1 MELRTILDIA
11 HKAHEIHKQH
21 HQLAVAV
28 EQESDDLGVSLQI
41 DLQAVIPA
49 GALLLGRI
57 KGLWLGR
64 LSAADP
70 GIFRDADGNFLAIGP
85 IHAQRGRLYIP
96 YGAACNRGAGL
107 YTLVLSVVLYA
118 ADGTSS
124 ELGNAEYKFA
134 LPPQRPWDRVEF
146 LRPLLRLCMAVIRV
160 DDEILRSEVRGL
172 KALLITS
179 CGLRDED
186 MPQLRAVMKDPEHG
200 DLRQMLASI
209 FLRLPT
215 LTPLDLVEF
224 LCQVAHFD
232 GPINAHELSVI
243 QQIAQH
249 LELKPPEYKA
259 LLTAPPPA
267 LSKRPA

>member
-1 MELRTILDIA
+1 MDLRTLLDIA

-28 EQESDDLGVSLQI
+28 AQESDDLGVSLQI

-57 KGLWLGR
+57 KGLWLGK

-70 GIFRDADGNFLAIGP
+70 GIFRDADGNFLTIGS
-85 IHAQRGRLYIP
+85 IHEQRGWLYIP

-107 YTLVLSVVLYA
+107 YTLHMNVVLYA
-118 ADGTSS
+118 ADGTST
-124 ELGNAEYKFA
+124 ELGHAEYKFA

-146 LRPLLRLCMAVIRV
+146 LRPLLQLCMAVIRV
-160 DDEILRSEVRGL
+160 DDEILACEVRGL

-186 MPQLRAVMKDPEHG
+186 MPQLRAVMKDPDHG

-209 FLRLPT
+209 FLRLPA
-215 LTPLDLVEF
+215 LTPLDLVDF
-224 LCQVAHFD
+224 LCHVGRFD

-243 QQIAQH
+243 QQVAQH
-249 LELKPPEYKA
+249 LELQPPEYKA
-259 LLTAPPPA
+259 LLTAPSPA
-267 LSKRPA
+267 LVQRPA

>member
-1 MELRTILDIA
+1 MELRTLLDIA
-11 HKAHEIHKQH
+11 HKAHAIHKQH
-21 HQLAVAV
+21 HQLGVAVA
-28 EQESDDLGVSLQI
+28 QESDELGVSLQVE
-41 DLQAVIPA
+41 LQAVIPA

-70 GIFRDADGNFLAIGP
+70 GIFRDADGNFLTIGS
-85 IHAQRGRLYIP
+85 IYEQRGWLYIP

-107 YTLVLSVVLYA
+107 YTLEMTVALYA
-118 ADGTSS
+118 PDGSS
-124 ELGNAEYKFA
+124 TELGHAEYKFA
-134 LPPQRPWDRVEF
+134 LPPQQPWDRVEF

-160 DDEILRSEVRGL
+160 DDEIVPSEVRGL
-172 KALLITS
+172 KALLVTN

-186 MPQLRAVMKDPEHG
+186 MPQLRAVMKDPDHG
-200 DLRQMLASI
+200 DLRQMLTSI

-224 LCQVAHFD
+224 LCHVARFD

-243 QQIAQH
+243 QQTAQH
-249 LELKPPEYKA
+249 LELQPPAYKA
-259 LLTAPPPA
+259 LLTAPQPA
-267 LSKRPA
+267 LTQRPA